1 MVFLLGIIE
10 FGLVYATGASSTG
23 ASRSGARIAATA
35 YAPAKTSSTTRRA
48 AADQVAAAVA
58 ADLKSLTSAEPIG
71 MVIYKVNPSSTDGAP
86 VGGFPGENATMSG
99 GCSSD
104 CFRYTWTGSPATMTF
119 SSGDWAAPDAC
130 GATIDSIGVWV
141 LVEHNYLTGVI
152 GSSTYVTGRT
162 VMRLEPLPTDQCS

>member
-48 AADQVAAAVA
+48 AADQVAAAVS

-71 MVIYKVNPSSTDGAP
+71 MVIYKVDPSSSDGAP
-86 VGGFPGENATMSG
+86 VGGFPGEDATMSG
-99 GCSSD
+99 GCSTD
-104 CFRYTWTGSPATMTF
+104 CFRYTWTGSPQKMTF
-119 SSGDWAAPDAC
+119 ASGDWAVPDAC
-130 GATIDSIGVWV
+130 GATIDSIGVWL

-152 GSSTYVTGRT
+152 GSSTFVTGRT